1 MSEGIVEL
9 RKEFESLVNE
19 AKALLEEVE
28 RDRYV
33 RLNEESWYRLTSEEK
48 SCANTIRS
56 GIRCLLTRLAAP
68 VQSSPLLD
76 NRDIRRFVR
85 LGRAMDAAL
94 HFRTYRRTGVSD
106 PDEPPKASWVFNDA
120 SEELAE
126 LLDLIPEQC
135 FSSAPEAQA
144 EARARTTEECS
155 PACERTAE
163 GETPPAPVA
172 S

>member
-9 RKEFESLVNE
+9 RKEFENLVNE

-28 RDRYV
+28 RDRHV

-48 SCANTIRS
+48 SCANTIRC
-56 GIRCLLTRLAAP
+56 GIRCLLTRLAGP
-68 VQSSPLLD
+68 VQRSLLLD
-76 NRDIRRFVR
+76 NQDFRRFVR
-85 LGRAMDAAL
+85 FGRAMDAAL

-106 PDEPPKASWVFNDA
+106 ADEPPMASGVFSEV

-126 LLDLIPEQC
+126 LLDLIPEQSP
-135 FSSAPEAQA
+135 SSAPAAQA
-144 EARARTTEECS
+144 ETSPRTTEECF
-155 PACERTAE
+155 PASVRAAE